1 MNLEAALNGL
11 RDAQD
16 KLANA
21 TAITSPTEIS
31 TQMMR
36 LSQYASAVDSHLAEY
51 EKEYEI
57 KLSSKILEYTKD
69 GAMKFSPAE
78 TKAKMELA
86 DIRSQIKFLERL
98 TSSAWKQVGTAQSRW
113 NHLVKESQTNL

>member
-1 MNLEAALNGL
+1 MKLEAALNGL

-36 LSQYASAVDSHLAEY
+36 LSQYAGAVDSHLAEY
-51 EKEYEI
+51 EREYEI
-57 KLSSKILEYTKD
+57 KLSAKILEYINSGK
-69 GAMKFSPAE
+69 KVSPSE
-78 TKAKMELA
+78 TLAKMELYE
-86 DIRSQIKFLERL
+86 IRSQIKFLERL
-98 TSSAWKQVGTAQSRW
+98 TSSAWKQVGVAQSRW
-113 NHLVKESQTNL
+113 NHLTQESRTNI

>member
-1 MNLEAALNGL
+1 MKLEAALNGL

-36 LSQYASAVDSHLAEY
+36 LSQYAAAVDSHLAEY
-51 EKEYEI
+51 ERDYETQ
-57 KLSSKILEYTKD
+57 LSAKILGY
-69 GAMKFSPAE
+69 MKSMKATPAE
-78 TKAKMELA
+78 TLA
-86 DIRSQIKFLERL
+86 RCEMGETNGQIKYLKRIVG
-98 TSSAWKQVGTAQSRW
+98 SAWDQVGVAQSRY
-113 NHLVKESQTNL
+113 NHLTQESRTNV

>member
-1 MNLEAALNGL
+1 MKLEAALNGL

-36 LSQYASAVDSHLAEY
+36 LSQYAAAVDSHLAEY
-51 EKEYEI
+51 EREYEI
-57 KLSSKILEYTKD
+57 KLSAKILEYINSGK
-69 GAMKFSPAE
+69 KVSPSE
-78 TKAKMELA
+78 TLAKMELYE
-86 DIRSQIKFLERL
+86 IRSQIKFLERL
-98 TSSAWKQVGTAQSRW
+98 TSSAWKQVGVAQSRY
-113 NHLVKESQTNL
+113 NHLTQESRTNI

>member
-1 MNLEAALNGL
+1 MKLEAALNGL

-36 LSQYASAVDSHLAEY
+36 LSQYAAAVDSHLADY
-51 EKEYEI
+51 EKEYET
-57 KLSSKILEYTKD
+57 KLSAKILGYIKD
-69 GAMKFSPAE
+69 DMRVSPAE
-78 TKAKMELA
+78 TLAKMELA

-98 TSSAWKQVGTAQSRW
+98 TSSAWKQVGVAQSRW
-113 NHLVKESQTNL
+113 NHLTQESRTNI

>member
-51 EKEYEI
+51 EKEYET
-57 KLSSKILEYTKD
+57 KLSAKMLGFIKS
-69 GAMKFSPAE
+69 GMKVTPAE
-78 TKAKMELA
+78 TRARMELA
-86 DIRSQIKFLERL
+86 DIKSQIKFLERI
-98 TSSAWKQVGTAQSRW
+98 TNSAWKQVGTAQSRW
-113 NHLVKESQTNL
+113 NHLTQEARTNI